1 MSKTKNKLTNEEAL
15 AELKSWCDI
24 LGLTVI
30 VSDIAVRVC
39 YLEDVSD
46 KYGYTVLIE
55 HRPYAGTK
63 YGKPKKRISVATT
76 CLKIINNFFKPG
88 AWLVWTKSKIKK
100 YGIYNIETAKTINL
114 KIPAS
119 DSPEELKLKLIAAGW
134 DKDIF

>member
-1 MSKTKNKLTNEEAL
+1 MLKNKLTDKDAL

-24 LGLTVI
+24 FGLEVI

-39 YLEDVSD
+39 YLEDISD

-88 AWLVWTKSKIKK
+88 T
-100 YGIYNIETAKTINL
+100 
-114 KIPAS
+114 
-119 DSPEELKLKLIAAGW
+119 
-134 DKDIF
+134 